1 MCGCSTRFCRSCC
14 DYKFTRLKGMH
25 EAEDPPQQM
34 QTEGTSLHAASGCTV
49 DKGSDRLH
57 ADPQAY
63 HLLNSGRTHR
73 PSGFHT
79 V

>member
-1 MCGCSTRFCRSCC
+1 
-14 DYKFTRLKGMH
+14 
-25 EAEDPPQQM
+25 M

-63 HLLNSGRTHR
+63 QQWKDAQTIRFSHRFRCEAEQFVFLL
-73 PSGFHT
+73 
-79 V
+79 